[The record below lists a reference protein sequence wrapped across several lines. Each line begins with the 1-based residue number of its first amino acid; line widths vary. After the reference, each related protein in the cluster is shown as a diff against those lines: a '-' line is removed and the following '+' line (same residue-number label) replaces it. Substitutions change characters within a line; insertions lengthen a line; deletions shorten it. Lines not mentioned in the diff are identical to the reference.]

1 MGGSKPILDFT
12 GACPPL
18 SLFFTFFLLSPLLEA
33 CKHSK
38 ARDDSIPG
46 NSDDK
51 GAKAMQVH
59 LSYLLFRYFLL
70 PSPAQTVM
78 QMQEDTGRHAH
89 GQMGGSSPPI
99 ARTWHAQAAQVC
111 PSLSF
116 LLFLIFSP
124 LCESDGV
131 QADEELMTLASITCH
146 LK

>member
-1 MGGSKPILDFT
+1 MK
-12 GACPPL
+12 
-18 SLFFTFFLLSPLLEA
+18 
-33 CKHSK
+33 
-38 ARDDSIPG
+38 
-46 NSDDK
+46 
-51 GAKAMQVH
+51 MQKRGDTTHRYVPC
-59 LSYLLFRYFLL
+59 LLFLYFSLTPL
-70 PSPAQTVM
+70 HNASPASLCA
-78 QMQEDTGRHAH
+78 QEH
-89 GQMGGSSPPI
+89 GKVCEGSPPTGKQGPQAHPF